1 MIYGYI
7 KQNSTEYIKDPY
19 AIESVVYNE
28 YCNYKS
34 LLESC
39 TDEST
44 KPILEAKVKVLYEV
58 SIKDIIDTIV
68 KAYYKFKD
76 WLYEVLTKLID
87 KILPDKNKK
96 MKDLKEKIKV
106 ILKNLAHDPVRNAVE
121 VTKAFE
127 DLKKMELYKYT
138 IAIDSPSDENGIS
151 SKPIYLSTNKGKL
164 KENVQSFMM
173 KYMNDFTR
181 LQTKVMQNPNK
192 EEYKD
197 SESEKL
203 SEEIGNAEFSLHK
216 DPYTNYHNF
225 NITNPDKFI
234 KDTLEDFD
242 TYDECKDTLIWM
254 DGFVDPIKKMCKE
267 IEDLI
272 KNAESGKEKSSET
285 GMVVYKGKDVPVN
298 DYAGILRFE
307 MRYLGNIAKAFVEL
321 NPKISSIQNNNMLQY
336 GKIVLNVN
344 AISSKLYA
352 NTHSDSDYEYGEA

>member
-7 KQNSTEYIKDPY
+7 KQNSTEYVEDPY

-39 TDEST
+39 IDETT
-44 KPILEAKVKVLYEV
+44 KPILEAKVRVLYEV

-76 WLYEVLTKLID
+76 WLYEVLTKLVD
-87 KILPDKNKK
+87 KILPDKNERMKK
-96 MKDLKEKIKV
+96 LKEKVKLF
-106 ILKNLAHDPVRNAVE
+106 LKNLAHDPMRNAVE

-127 DLKKMELYKYT
+127 DLKKMELYRYT
-138 IAIDSPSDENGIS
+138 IAVDGTSDEHGVS
-151 SKPIYLSTNKGKL
+151 SKPIYLSASKGKL

-181 LQTKVMQNPNK
+181 LQSKVMQNPNK
-192 EEYKD
+192 NEYTD
-197 SESEKL
+197 SESEKFNNEL
-203 SEEIGNAEFSLHK
+203 ANAEFSIHK

-234 KDTLEDFD
+234 QDTLEDFD
-242 TYDECKDTLIWM
+242 TYDECKDTLKWM
-254 DGFVDPIKKMCKE
+254 DGFIDPIKNMCKE
-267 IEDLI
+267 IEGLI
-272 KNAESGKEKSSET
+272 KTAESGKEKSSET
-285 GMVVYKGKDVPVN
+285 GMVVYKGNDIPVN

-307 MRYLGNIAKAFVEL
+307 MRYLSNIAKTFVEF
-321 NPKISSIQNNNMLQY
+321 NSKINTLQNNNKIQY
-336 GKIVLNVN
+336 GKIILSVN
-344 AISSKLYA
+344 AISNKLHA